1 MTSMRRAVP
10 FLLAGLLTA
19 ACGSVASGDALVEST
34 RPIGSAGSETPT
46 TTGGSGPSS
55 ATTAAGSAT
64 TKAPT
69 SGGSAS
75 TLSWQS
81 CGKKLECTTL
91 TVPKD
96 YDDAAKG
103 TLDLFLKRRP
113 ADRKSSRIGSLL
125 VNPGGPGV
133 AGTELADQAAAAFGP
148 DLLLRFDIVGWDPRG
163 TGKSGEVQCVKNL
176 DPYFAIDQS
185 AEDAAE
191 SKALVD
197 AAKDF
202 AAQCQKNAGDLLPY
216 ISTEATARDMDSIRK
231 ALGEDEIS
239 YFGFSYGS
247 ELGAVWATLFPSTV
261 RAVVLDGASDVN
273 ADSAEDLKQQTI
285 GLERVLDSL
294 LADCAKDRSCAIY
307 NNGKPGEVYDR
318 VMAALDVTPLTV
330 PNAPGRPPVNQG
342 VASIAV
348 TSVLYT
354 RDTWPLIT
362 SAIAEAENGNGKPL
376 LDLYDAYLTG
386 FGQHAFEA
394 LIAIRCIDSGGHDD
408 TDLVAL
414 DKELRAIA
422 PRLGQFAI
430 GTPFCADWPAKGKVE
445 PKVTGAGA
453 GPIVVVG
460 TTGDP
465 VTPIEAS
472 ANLAKSLEQGV
483 LVTVQA
489 EQHTGY
495 GTSVC
500 IDNAVDDYLI
510 SLKVPEAGKTC
521 KASG

>member
-1 MTSMRRAVP
+1 MRRAAP
-10 FLLAGLLTA
+10 FLLVGLLAA
-19 ACGSVASGDALVEST
+19 ACGSVPSGDARVDST
-34 RPIGSAGSETPT
+34 RFPGAAEPSAPA
-46 TTGGSGPSS
+46 TTGGSGSTT
-55 ATTAAGSAT
+55 ATTAGSTAT
-64 TKAPT
+64 TKPPTAGAP
-69 SGGSAS
+69 AS
-75 TLSWQS
+75 TLAWQS
-81 CGKKLECTTL
+81 CGKKLQCATL

-96 YDDAAKG
+96 YDDASKG

-113 ADRKSSRIGSLL
+113 ADRKASRIGSLL

-133 AGTELADQAAAAFGP
+133 AGTELADQASAAFGP

-191 SKALVD
+191 AKALVD

-202 AAQCQKNAGDLLPY
+202 AAQCGKNAGDLLPY
-216 ISTEATARDMDSIRK
+216 ISTEATARDMDSIRR
-231 ALGEDEIS
+231 ALGEDKIS

-247 ELGAVWATLFPSTV
+247 ELGAVWATLFPTTV

-273 ADSAEDLKQQTI
+273 ADFAEDLKQQTI

-294 LADCAKDRSCAIY
+294 LADCARDRSCPIY

-318 VMAALDVTPLTV
+318 VMAGLDATPLTV
-330 PNAPGRPPVNQG
+330 PDAPGRPPVNQG

-394 LIAIRCIDSGGHDD
+394 LIAIRCIDTGGQEN

-430 GTPFCADWPAKGKVE
+430 GTPFCTDWPAKGKVE
-445 PKVTGAGA
+445 PKVSGKGA

-483 LVTVQA
+483 LLTVQA

-495 GTSVC
+495 GTSACV
-500 IDNAVDDYLI
+500 DSAVDGYLI
-510 SLKVPEAGKTC
+510 RLEVPEAGTVC